1 MLRTIAAAFGILV
14 ALAALPA
21 FAQKKYDP
29 GASDS
34 ELKIGNIVP
43 YSGPASV
50 YSVYGRVFEAY
61 FNRVNEQG
69 GINGRRIKL
78 ISYDDGYLPPK
89 TVEQARRLVESDE
102 VLFLFGVVGTP
113 TNAAIM
119 KYMNTKKVPQLFA
132 GSGSSLLADP
142 EHFPWTIGFQPNYQ
156 AEGRLYAAWVLAK
169 TPAARIGV
177 LYQDDDFGK
186 DLLRGL
192 TEGLGEQAKTMIVAA
207 SSYDVRAPN
216 IDSQIVQIKASGA
229 DTLMDFATAKF
240 ASQAIRKVAELGWK
254 PSHFIA
260 AVSSHVGSVLKPAGF
275 ENAKGVMTGRWIKDP
290 NDPAMQGDKG
300 VLAWL
305 EFMTRYYPVGD
316 KSNNINVAAYVLAQ
330 TLEKVLRNCGDDL
343 TRENIRRQAT
353 DLANFESDLLLPG
366 IRIRPSP
373 KDYLVVRN
381 LQLDRFDGET
391 YRPIGQPVEM
401 TR

>member
-119 KYMNTKKVPQLFA
+119 KYMNTKKVRSCSPARGLRCWPILSTFP
-132 GSGSSLLADP
+132 GRSVSSR
-142 EHFPWTIGFQPNYQ
+142 TIRPKGASTRLGFLPTRQRR
-156 AEGRLYAAWVLAK
+156 ASACSIRM
-169 TPAARIGV
+169 TISARIC
-177 LYQDDDFGK
+177 
-186 DLLRGL
+186 
-192 TEGLGEQAKTMIVAA
+192 
-207 SSYDVRAPN
+207 
-216 IDSQIVQIKASGA
+216 
-229 DTLMDFATAKF
+229 
-240 ASQAIRKVAELGWK
+240 
-254 PSHFIA
+254 
-260 AVSSHVGSVLKPAGF
+260 
-275 ENAKGVMTGRWIKDP
+275 
-290 NDPAMQGDKG
+290 
-300 VLAWL
+300 
-305 EFMTRYYPVGD
+305 
-316 KSNNINVAAYVLAQ
+316 
-330 TLEKVLRNCGDDL
+330 CGD
-343 TRENIRRQAT
+343 
-353 DLANFESDLLLPG
+353 
-366 IRIRPSP
+366 
-373 KDYLVVRN
+373 
-381 LQLDRFDGET
+381 
-391 YRPIGQPVEM
+391 
-401 TR
+401 